1 MVGHPWAGW
10 FFPNVTS
17 YTRWQ
22 HHLPSN
28 RTNKPLFLLY
38 QSYVNEECAQ
48 DNKDEPW
55 LCGPAAVQQTFPYI
69 RSRVFVAQNMFDS
82 DQLFAHLGCPRQV
95 CAQLLC
101 IHTLFYICI
110 PYHCYT
116 TKYYTHCCTIYMELY
131 TLLHLIYGIIHI
143 VAPYIRN
150 YTHCCTL
157 YTELYTLLHLIYGII
172 HIVAPYIRNYTHCC
186 TLYTELYTLLHL
198 MYSIIFRYHGKC
210 GISLWVIRYIPT
222 V

>member
-48 DNKDEPW
+48 NNKDEPW

-101 IHTLFYICI
+101 IHSLCYICI
-110 PYHCYT
+110 PYHCCTIYVTVLYT
-116 TKYYTHCCTIYMELY
+116 LLHHIQYYTHCCTIYTVLF
-131 TLLHLIYGIIHI
+131 TLLHHIYNIIHI
-143 VAPYIRN
+143 VHHCN
-150 YTHCCTL
+150 YLSPRLVCICM
-157 YTELYTLLHLIYGII
+157 LIPI
-172 HIVAPYIRNYTHCC
+172 HG
-186 TLYTELYTLLHL
+186 L
-198 MYSIIFRYHGKC
+198 
-210 GISLWVIRYIPT
+210 
-222 V
+222 

>member
-95 CAQLLC
+95 CAQPLC
-101 IHTLFYICI
+101 IHILSFIFV
-110 PYHCYT
+110 YHT
-116 TKYYTHCCTIYMELY
+116 IVTPHIKYYTHCCTIY
-131 TLLHLIYGIIHI
+131 
-143 VAPYIRN
+143 
-150 YTHCCTL
+150 
-157 YTELYTLLHLIYGII
+157 TELYTLLH
-172 HIVAPYIRNYTHCC
+172 H
-186 TLYTELYTLLHL
+186 

-210 GISLWVIRYIPT
+210 GISLWVIRYIST

>member
-38 QSYVNEECAQ
+38 QSYVNEECAEN
-48 DNKDEPW
+48 NKDDPW

-95 CAQLLC
+95 CAQLDA
-101 IHTLFYICI
+101 YILYLYTI
-110 PYHCYT
+110 PLLHHIYIQ
-116 TKYYTHCCTIYMELY
+116 YYTHYCTIYTVLY
-131 TLLHLIYGIIHI
+131 ILLHYL
-143 VAPYIRN
+143 
-150 YTHCCTL
+150 
-157 YTELYTLLHLIYGII
+157 
-172 HIVAPYIRNYTHCC
+172 
-186 TLYTELYTLLHL
+186 
-198 MYSIIFRYHGKC
+198 
-210 GISLWVIRYIPT
+210 
-222 V
+222 

>member
-22 HHLPSN
+22 QHLPSN

-101 IHTLFYICI
+101 IHSLFYICI
-110 PYHCYT
+110 PYHC
-116 TKYYTHCCTIYMELY
+116 CTIYVHSIIYIVAPYTVLY
-131 TLLHLIYGIIHI
+131 TLLYHIYSIIHI
-143 VAPYIRN
+143 VAPYIQY
-150 YTHCCTL
+150 YTHCTPL
-157 YTELYTLLHLIYGII
+157 
-172 HIVAPYIRNYTHCC
+172 
-186 TLYTELYTLLHL
+186 
-198 MYSIIFRYHGKC
+198 
-210 GISLWVIRYIPT
+210 
-222 V
+222 